1 MCCLRLDE
9 DMLCTRR
16 TKVLLMVYIVQPLS
30 YVMKHGLVRQLLI
43 SIDASTSRVWCG
55 ALQPGRGTSD
65 EATSAALYGADFLP
79 LKQFDVITM
88 IADTAGGTVRYL
100 VNGVDAGVAFGP
112 LGSGAACELEDDKAP
127 FTWEADAIL
136 FPSCSLSNDKQV
148 GCRST
153 SRVDCSD
160 VRMYRWIRA
169 KFIDCL
175 SIAINS
181 GFMLGVI

>member
-9 DMLCTRR
+9 DMLCTRL
-16 TKVLLMVYIVQPLS
+16 TKVLLMVCIVQPLS

-88 IADTAGGTVRYL
+88 IADTAGVPFATWSTGSMQASLLDRWAPGLL
-100 VNGVDAGVAFGP
+100 VNLKMTRLPSPGKRTPFCSRRAASAMISRSGVDQRRGLTVQMYVCIGGYGP
-112 LGSGAACELEDDKAP
+112 
-127 FTWEADAIL
+127 
-136 FPSCSLSNDKQV
+136 SLSIV
-148 GCRST
+148 
-153 SRVDCSD
+153 
-160 VRMYRWIRA
+160 
-169 KFIDCL
+169 CL
-175 SIAINS
+175 
-181 GFMLGVI
+181 